1 MKKRAA
7 IVGLCVSLAWGAMA
21 FPAIAAK
28 RGDGETPAIEKKEK
42 KTKPVKHPLSHPWDK
57 PGPSSGKLHP
67 GKPSAAGMSAAP
79 LEEIDSL
86 IESSIDQGVM
96 PGAVV
101 LVARRGV
108 IVKEQAYGF
117 SAQYADDEKTPLDQ
131 PVRMKTDTI
140 FDLASV
146 SKLFT
151 STAVMQLYEKG
162 RFDLDDPVADYL
174 PEFAENGKEKVTIRQ
189 LLTHTSG
196 FEPFIPLYT
205 MGSSREERME
215 IVLRHP
221 LVNRPGTEY
230 VYSDLN
236 LITLGALV
244 EKLTGQRLDEYVRKH
259 ITEPL
264 GMSDTMYNPNERL
277 KKRIAATEYQP
288 WTDRGLVWGEVHDE
302 NAWSLDG
309 VAGHAGVFS
318 SARDLAVFAQMMLNG
333 GKYGGKRILSEESI
347 KLMTENQIPEF
358 PGDDH
363 GLGWELNQGWYMD
376 ALSDSRTLGHTGYT
390 GTSIVV
396 SPNNETICIVL
407 TNRVHP
413 TRNTVSTN
421 PVRRGVARLA
431 ALAIP
436 VEIPWKDGA
445 WFAGVG
451 DEQQNTLTAEVDLA
465 DGGTITYDTWYRLEN
480 ESDFGYVE
488 ASADGEN
495 WTEVGPAAT
504 GESDWESISW
514 ELPSRTKEIRFR
526 YATDKTVNGRGWFVH
541 DPKVTDEA
549 GDEVD
554 VEWMADGWSQETK
567 KRR

>member
-1 MKKRAA
+1 MNKRAA

-28 RGDGETPAIEKKEK
+28 RGDGEAPAIEKKEK

-117 SAQYADDEKTPLDQ
+117 SAQYADDEKTTLDQ

-288 WTDRGLVWGEVHDE
+288 WTDRGLVWG
-302 NAWSLDG
+302 G
-309 VAGHAGVFS
+309 
-318 SARDLAVFAQMMLNG
+318 SA
-333 GKYGGKRILSEESI
+333 
-347 KLMTENQIPEF
+347 
-358 PGDDH
+358 
-363 GLGWELNQGWYMD
+363 
-376 ALSDSRTLGHTGYT
+376 
-390 GTSIVV
+390 
-396 SPNNETICIVL
+396 
-407 TNRVHP
+407 
-413 TRNTVSTN
+413 
-421 PVRRGVARLA
+421 
-431 ALAIP
+431 
-436 VEIPWKDGA
+436 
-445 WFAGVG
+445 
-451 DEQQNTLTAEVDLA
+451 
-465 DGGTITYDTWYRLEN
+465 
-480 ESDFGYVE
+480 
-488 ASADGEN
+488 
-495 WTEVGPAAT
+495 
-504 GESDWESISW
+504 
-514 ELPSRTKEIRFR
+514 
-526 YATDKTVNGRGWFVH
+526 
-541 DPKVTDEA
+541 
-549 GDEVD
+549 
-554 VEWMADGWSQETK
+554 
-567 KRR
+567 

>member
-1 MKKRAA
+1 M
-7 IVGLCVSLAWGAMA
+7 V
-21 FPAIAAK
+21 FPAYAEK
-28 RGDGETPAIEKKEK
+28 RGDGEAPSIEKKEK
-42 KTKPVKHPLSHPWDK
+42 KTKPVKRPLSHPWDE
-57 PGPSSGKLHP
+57 PGHSSGKLHP
-67 GKPSAAGMSAAP
+67 GKPAAAGMQAAP

-86 IESSIDQGVM
+86 IEASIDQGVM

-108 IVKEQAYGF
+108 IVKEQAYGY
-117 SAQYADDEKTPLDQ
+117 SAQFADDEKTPLDR
-131 PVRMKTDTI
+131 PIRMETDTI
-140 FDLASV
+140 FDMASV

-151 STAVMQLYEKG
+151 STAVMQLYEKE
-162 RFDLDDPVADYL
+162 RFDLDDPVAEYL
-174 PEFAENGKEKVTIRQ
+174 PDFAENGKEKVTIRQ

-196 FEPFIPLYT
+196 FEPFIPLYQ
-205 MGSSREERME
+205 MGASREERLQ

-221 LVNRPGTEY
+221 LVNRSGSKY

-244 EKLTGQRLDEYVRKH
+244 EKLTGQRLDEYVREH

-264 GMSDTMYNPNERL
+264 DMSDTMYNPGERL

-288 WTDRGLVWGEVHDE
+288 WTNRGLVWGDVHDE

-333 GKYGGKRILSEESI
+333 GKYGGKRILSKESI
-347 KLMTENQIPEF
+347 ELMTENQIPQF

-363 GLGWELNQGWYMD
+363 GLGWELYQGWYMD
-376 ALSDSRTLGHTGYT
+376 ALSDSKTMGHTGYT

-421 PVRRGVARLA
+421 PVRRGVARQA

-436 VEIPWKDGA
+436 VDIPWKDGA

-451 DEQQNTLTAEVDLA
+451 DERQNTLTAEVDLA
-465 DGGTITYDTWYRLEN
+465 EGGEIAFDTWFRIEN
-480 ESDFGYVE
+480 ESDYGYVE
-488 ASADGEN
+488 ASVDGEN

-504 GESDWESISW
+504 GESDWKKVTW
-514 ELPSRTKEIRFR
+514 ELPSGIKQIRFR

-541 DPKVTDEA
+541 DPEVKDEA
-549 GDEVD
+549 GHEVD
-554 VEWMADGWSQETK
+554 VEWMSDGWSQEGN
-567 KRR
+567 